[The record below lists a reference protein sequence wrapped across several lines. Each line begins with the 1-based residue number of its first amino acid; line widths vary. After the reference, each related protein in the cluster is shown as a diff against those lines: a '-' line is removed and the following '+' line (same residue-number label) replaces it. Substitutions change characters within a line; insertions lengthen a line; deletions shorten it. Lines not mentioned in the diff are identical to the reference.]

1 MCRLG
6 TVISLR
12 SHVDFNHR
20 QYPLS
25 SIFYRRLIMNHPGI
39 ARSLVAR
46 ETRCERGFKRGMRDR
61 DAPQVAR
68 MHVRFSRGSP
78 CSARRVGPSVGHCHS
93 VELHLARGVQ
103 FLPPTRDTKPRE
115 IENPPR
121 ADRRSNF
128 PARPRAIARAL
139 VRKNHPPIRFNSSSI
154 LVEAINCSTVQPF
167 SLLLSTATLRCAASL
182 SSIVGSIVRVHV
194 DPTTAPLNHF
204 RRCHARDVAVCR
216 DHPPRCLASCC
227 SLIVKFS
234 PRESR
239 ASRSCFFFSF
249 LFLCLSFFA
258 SRNIGAY
265 YWKLKI
271 TGR

>member
-68 MHVRFSRGSP
+68 VAHARTIFAGFPVFRAPCRPFSRPLSFRRAASCPRSTISP
-78 CSARRVGPSVGHCHS
+78 AHARHKAARNRKSAASRPKIKFSRASSRDRQSARS
-93 VELHLARGVQ
+93 
-103 FLPPTRDTKPRE
+103 
-115 IENPPR
+115 
-121 ADRRSNF
+121 
-128 PARPRAIARAL
+128 
-139 VRKNHPPIRFNSSSI
+139 KNHPPIRFNSSSI

-239 ASRSCFFFSF
+239 ASRSCFFFF
-249 LFLCLSFFA
+249 FRLPFFA